1 MAKLTL
7 SMDPQI
13 IVAAKAYAHRHH
25 TSLSHLVARLL
36 MDLES
41 PPPDAFF
48 AALHVT
54 LLQEGFQEPAADS
67 TPLRQRHVARK
78 YL

>member
-13 IVAAKAYAHRHH
+13 VAAAKAYAHRHH
-25 TSLSHLVARLL
+25 TSLSHLVARFL

-41 PPPDAFF
+41 QPPDTFF
-48 AALHVT
+48 ATLHAT
-54 LLQEGFQEPAADS
+54 LLQEGFQEPAADT